1 MVELS
6 EQDEQNKQQTSPGTV
21 ARFGRIL
28 KGLVIADAAMVLFLS
43 FGFVLPR
50 HAGELK
56 PGGMPADFYTYN
68 DKISPFTLSV
78 PEPPPTKVEV
88 PTITARGDNPTFV
101 PAVPAQNASLE
112 FPGVYPAAYANTET
126 AAQPVSLE
134 QNGED
139 SDAYAVPARVE
150 SPAVYRVSPAMVN
163 GSSSREIVPAA
174 IMPKAMRPVQAETPA
189 TGATV
194 ESVGERSTTM

>member
-50 HAGELK
+50 HTGELE

-68 DKISPFTLSV
+68 DKISPFTLAV
-78 PEPPPTKVEV
+78 PEPPPAKVEV

-101 PAVPAQNASLE
+101 PAQNASVE
-112 FPGVYPAAYANTET
+112 FPGVYPAAYTNTET
-126 AAQPVSLE
+126 AVQPVSLE
-134 QNGED
+134 QNGWA
-139 SDAYAVPARVE
+139 SDMYVAPARVE
-150 SPAVYRVSPAMVN
+150 SPADYRVSPAAVN
-163 GSSSREIVPAA
+163 RSSSREIVPAA
-174 IMPKAMRPVQAETPA
+174 IMPKAVRPVQVESPA
-189 TGATV
+189 TGASV
-194 ESVGERSTTM
+194 ESVDERSTTM